1 MVDIAKP
8 VVVGVTTTVP
18 FTGSAAC
25 TFMAVTAGTIT
36 ITDANGTVLLNA
48 FPVAAGSWLE
58 LDMFVGVNG
67 GTITTAGGASGTLTV
82 A

>member
-8 VVVGVTTTVP
+8 IVVGVTTTVN
-18 FTGSAAC
+18 FSGSAAC

-36 ITDANGTVLLNA
+36 IKDSKGNTLLNA
-48 FPVAAGSWLE
+48 FPVTAGSWVE
-58 LDMFVGVNG
+58 MDMFVDTAG
-67 GTITTAGGASGTLTV
+67 GSITTAGGASGTLTV